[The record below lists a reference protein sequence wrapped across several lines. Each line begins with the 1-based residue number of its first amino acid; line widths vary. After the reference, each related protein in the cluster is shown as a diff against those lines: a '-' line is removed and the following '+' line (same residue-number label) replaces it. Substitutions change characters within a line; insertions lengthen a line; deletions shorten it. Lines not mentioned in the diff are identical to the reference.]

1 MTERGKNRQ
10 WKKKIKSKSDRQMR
24 KESNNWWG
32 EVWSREK
39 CEGREIWSMI
49 RNDILSLLLYF
60 YFDQMLLFLS
70 LKYNWTNSRSPDFKG
85 QSRNLKQNHLK
96 VKEKFFHKY
105 KRNIYFF
112 YFKHF
117 YISQKYFSFHRSNII
132 QWKLLVK
139 IQLIIL
145 SGYGFTDTFVT
156 DSSL

>member
-1 MTERGKNRQ
+1 
-10 WKKKIKSKSDRQMR
+10 MR

-85 QSRNLKQNHLK
+85 QSRNLRQQNHLK

-132 QWKLLVK
+132 QWKLLVHRLNIIQWKLLVK

-145 SGYGFTDTFVT
+145 SGYGFTDTFIT